1 MLGPAV
7 HAPSPWRARD
17 REEHEVSR
25 AKKVLIWFVIAFA
38 VYAIF
43 KSPDQAA
50 GIVGSAWDGIVTGFS
65 AIGRFFDALLG
76 S

>member
-1 MLGPAV
+1 M
-7 HAPSPWRARD
+7 
-17 REEHEVSR
+17 SR
-25 AKKVLIWFVIAFA
+25 AKKVLIWFLIAFA

-50 GIVGSAWDGIVTGFS
+50 GIVSSAFDGIASAVQ

-76 S
+76 G

>member
-1 MLGPAV
+1 MNGL
-7 HAPSPWRARD
+7 
-17 REEHEVSR
+17 
-25 AKKVLIWFVIAFA
+25 KKLLLWLVVAFC

-50 GIVGSAWDGIVTGFS
+50 NIVKAALNGLGDVLK
-65 AIGRFFDALLG
+65 AIGHFFDALL

>member
-1 MLGPAV
+1 M
-7 HAPSPWRARD
+7 
-17 REEHEVSR
+17 SR
-25 AKKVLIWFVIAFA
+25 AKKVLIWFLIAFA

-50 GIVGSAWDGIVTGFS
+50 GIVASAWDGIATAVQ

-76 S
+76 G

>member
-1 MLGPAV
+1 M
-7 HAPSPWRARD
+7 
-17 REEHEVSR
+17 SR
-25 AKKVLIWFVIAFA
+25 AKKVLIWFLIAFA

-50 GIVGSAWDGIVTGFS
+50 GIVAGAWDGIADAVQ

-76 S
+76 G

>member
-1 MLGPAV
+1 M
-7 HAPSPWRARD
+7 
-17 REEHEVSR
+17 SR
-25 AKKVLIWFVIAFA
+25 AKKVLIWFLIAFA

-50 GIVGSAWDGIVTGFS
+50 GIVASAWDGIVSGFS